1 MGADSSGAYEADVA
15 NYLKALGQNVRTLR
29 KEVSPRLSQEGLA
42 DVTGLHRTEIGKLE
56 QGKVDPRLMTL
67 HRVADALDA
76 TLDDLARGLPV
87 PPQRDLWGHYKRDKG
102 TRTVDSDPQTDGRRQ
117 SGRNSEKKGMYEC

>member
-1 MGADSSGAYEADVA
+1 MGADSSGTYKADVA

-29 KEVSPRLSQEGLA
+29 KEVSPRLSQERLA

-67 HRVADALDA
+67 HRVANALDA

-102 TRTVDSDPQTDGRRQ
+102 TRTVDSDWQTDGRQ
-117 SGRNSEKKGMYEC
+117 SGEEQRQKGDV

>member
-1 MGADSSGAYEADVA
+1 MGADPNDAYKADVT

-29 KEVSPRLSQEGLA
+29 GKIVPPLSQERLA
-42 DVTGLHRTEIGKLE
+42 EITGLHRTEIGKIE

-67 HRVADALDA
+67 HLVAHALNA

-87 PPQRDLWGHYKRDKG
+87 PPQRDLWGHYERG
-102 TRTVDSDPQTDGRRQ
+102 TTPPAERRP
-117 SGRNSEKKGMYEC
+117 